1 MDFNEFKTY
10 SARWAS
16 HFYFR
21 LHGRLVKAS
30 VKEICQENDN
40 LMGEAHSGC
49 MRAKFRYNVCN
60 AAQHD

>member
-21 LHGRLVKAS
+21 LHDRLVKAS

-40 LMGEAHSGC
+40 LMGEAHGGC
-49 MRAKFRYNVCN
+49 MRAKFR
-60 AAQHD
+60 